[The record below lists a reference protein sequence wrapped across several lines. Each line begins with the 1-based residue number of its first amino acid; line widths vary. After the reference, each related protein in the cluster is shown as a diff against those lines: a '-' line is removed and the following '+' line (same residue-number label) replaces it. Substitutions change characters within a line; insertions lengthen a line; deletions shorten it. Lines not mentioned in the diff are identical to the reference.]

1 MYIRL
6 FPYPVSVSKGFPS
19 GSAVKDLS
27 VMQKTH
33 GSHGF
38 DPWVG
43 TSLGEGSDNPHQCS
57 CLGNPMDRRHCQ
69 ATVHGVTKKP
79 DAT

>member
-1 MYIRL
+1 MRL

-19 GSAVKDLS
+19 GSAVKDQS

-33 GSHGF
+33 RRHGF

-43 TSLGEGSDNPHQCS
+43 RSLGERSDNPHQCS
-57 CLGNPMDRRHCQ
+57 CLGNPMDRRDCQ
-69 ATVHGVTKKP
+69 ATVRGVTKKS
-79 DAT
+79 DTN